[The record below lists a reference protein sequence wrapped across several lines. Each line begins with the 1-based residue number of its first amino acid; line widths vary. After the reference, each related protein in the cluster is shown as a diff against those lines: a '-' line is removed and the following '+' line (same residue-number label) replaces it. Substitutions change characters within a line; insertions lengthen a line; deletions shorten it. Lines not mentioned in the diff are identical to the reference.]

1 MTPPRLPGRTPRP
14 PWPVLLY
21 SRSRGL
27 PSTVAVLVVTALAA
41 AWFAPRL
48 VRADGFAD
56 PANRLPLVLVAP
68 LVAAVAIGTG
78 LHTPSDELDRAAS
91 RVWWWPRL
99 LHLLGLTGLAAGA
112 FALAVTGSPEVYGS
126 PAAIRNLL
134 GCTGITLLTAVV
146 AGAGVGWLP
155 TVSYGALA
163 YLLLQDPASGPAG
176 WAVRPGPEAGP
187 WTVAVVLYAAGAAAW
202 LWRGAR
208 RDGG

>member
-1 MTPPRLPGRTPRP
+1 MTPSPPSGRTPLG
-14 PWPVLLY
+14 PVVLY
-21 SRSRGL
+21 GRSRGL
-27 PSTVAVLVVTALAA
+27 PGTVAVLVVTALAT
-41 AWFAPRL
+41 AWMAPRI

-91 RVWWWPRL
+91 RAWWRPRL
-99 LHLLGLTGLAAGA
+99 LHLLGLTGLAAGS

-134 GCTGITLLTAVV
+134 GCTGITLLAAVT

-155 TVSYGALA
+155 TVCYGALA
-163 YLLLQDPASGPAG
+163 YLLFRDPGSGPVG
-176 WAVRPGPEAGP
+176 WAVRPGPEAGA
-187 WTVAVVLYAAGAAAW
+187 WAAAVALYAAGAAAW
-202 LWRGAR
+202 LRRGPR
-208 RDGG
+208 RGGG